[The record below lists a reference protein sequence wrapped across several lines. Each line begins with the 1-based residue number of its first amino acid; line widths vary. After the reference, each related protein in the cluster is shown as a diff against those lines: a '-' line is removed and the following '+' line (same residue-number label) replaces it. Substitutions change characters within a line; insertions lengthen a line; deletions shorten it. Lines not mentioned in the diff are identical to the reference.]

1 MARYDV
7 RLAAV
12 ALDVEYHWLDSLLA
26 RHSVVGVVAE
36 SQGVRR
42 TVTDDALVTLAI
54 VRDLYRELGLPI
66 GRAVAVAESL
76 KESGAVRAG
85 YVALTVDR
93 SRVADRLAPRVAEA
107 LERIVPRRRGRPPK
121 LRD

>member
-12 ALDVEYHWLDSLLA
+12 ALDVGYQWLDSLLA
-26 RHSVVGVVAE
+26 RHPVAGVVAE

-54 VRDLYRELGLPI
+54 VRDLHHDLGLPL

-76 KESGAVRAG
+76 QASGAMRAG
-85 YVALTVDR
+85 LVALTVDR
-93 SRVADRLAPRVAEA
+93 SQVVDQLAPRVSEA
-107 LERIVPRRRGRPPK
+107 LERIVPRRRGRPPRP
-121 LRD
+121 RD